1 MADAARALAERGDT
15 LADAVSDGHL
25 RKLIVADVRDAAEEA
40 GTLIDLL
47 IGLGA
52 DADGAKNIWLRAI
65 LDDACRD
72 TGTEVRGR
80 WRDVALVGA
89 LRKGKQAQLVSHE
102 TALALAGHL
111 GETRMAEV
119 LTGLRDDAARVD
131 AALAKLLAA
140 LVS

>member
-1 MADAARALAERGDT
+1 MADAARALAERGDA
-15 LADAVSDGHL
+15 LANAVSDGHL

-52 DADGAKNIWLRAI
+52 DADGVKNIWLRAI

-72 TGTEVRGR
+72 TGTEVHGR